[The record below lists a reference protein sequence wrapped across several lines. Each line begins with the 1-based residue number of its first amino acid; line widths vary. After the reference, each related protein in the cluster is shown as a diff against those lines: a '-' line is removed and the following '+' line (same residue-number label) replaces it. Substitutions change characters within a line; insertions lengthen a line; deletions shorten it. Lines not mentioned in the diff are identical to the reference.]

1 MKNHCKCGKK
11 LTGNE
16 KSCPDCKHKK
26 QQTLDSL
33 EKFVKYGSFLF
44 VYNRTLQLPIDRT
57 SIRPRLNQIK
67 IRNKS

>member
-16 KSCPDCKHKK
+16 KSCPDCKRKK

-33 EKFVKYGSFLF
+33 EKFVKYDSFALAGLSL
-44 VYNRTLQLPIDRT
+44 VL
-57 SIRPRLNQIK
+57 K
-67 IRNKS
+67 IAKSRQS